1 MSLHRQCLDSVQLGP
16 DNSNN
21 LITFVLESCLSK
33 FLLDAHQLVPGQ
45 LLVFLGQ
52 CSWEW
57 VVPRSIWVPCDH
69 IHVLF
74 FLARNLLKQREA
86 QLEIW
91 VIQLRGML
99 QKNSSTLNCL
109 SGVSTSLCLK
119 IYVFFF
125 HETSSTWLGVD
136 FGRS

>member
-1 MSLHRQCLDSVQLGP
+1 M
-16 DNSNN
+16 
-21 LITFVLESCLSK
+21 
-33 FLLDAHQLVPGQ
+33 
-45 LLVFLGQ
+45 
-52 CSWEW
+52 
-57 VVPRSIWVPCDH
+57 PCDH

-125 HETSSTWLGVD
+125 HETSST
-136 FGRS
+136 